1 MNHSNL
7 TILSVCSNFVIVVL
21 KLIVGFFTGS
31 VAVISEGIHSSMDL

>member
-21 KLIVGFFTGS
+21 KLIVGFLQ
-31 VAVISEGIHSSMDL
+31 VLWQ